1 MKHSVQLVFLL
12 LLFSMGPV
20 LPAAIGQPLDNDP
33 SEKEQVVPQ
42 PFVLSAAY
50 PNPFNPTTSFS
61 LTVREKQSV
70 KVEIYNMLGQ
80 PVKLLFKG
88 SMESGETR
96 TFTFDAGDLPTG
108 IYLYRVQTNLFSAAR
123 QVTLLR

>member
-1 MKHSVQLVFLL
+1 MKQSVLLVTLFLL
-12 LLFSMGPV
+12 LSIGPV
-20 LPAAIGQPLDNDP
+20 LPAANGQPVDDP
-33 SEKEQVVPQ
+33 PGKEQVVPQ

-50 PNPFNPTTSFS
+50 HNPFNPTTTFS
-61 LTVREKQSV
+61 LTVRERQTV

-80 PVKLLFKG
+80 PVRLLFKG
-88 SMESGETR
+88 TMEPGETR

-108 IYLYRVQTNLFSAAR
+108 IYLYRVQSNLFSAAR